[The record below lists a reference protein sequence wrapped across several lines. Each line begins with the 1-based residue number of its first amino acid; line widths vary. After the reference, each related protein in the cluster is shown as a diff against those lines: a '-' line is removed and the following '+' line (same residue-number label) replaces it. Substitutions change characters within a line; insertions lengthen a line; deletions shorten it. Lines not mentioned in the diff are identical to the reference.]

1 MKDKLL
7 LLLILVLS
15 LCSCQKGETDYDD
28 SPQANLN
35 ALWTIIDQQ
44 YCFLDYK
51 EKELGISWADIYSKY
66 SARLTSKMSRTQL
79 FEVMCQMLGEL
90 KDGHVN
96 ISTSLDLGRNWSWKE
111 DYPLNLN
118 EELRDAYL
126 QTDYN
131 LSSGLEYRI
140 LSDNI
145 AYVVYESFQSA
156 IGEVNL
162 DDMFLSLR
170 MCNGMILDI
179 RGNGGG
185 NLDNVEKLAS
195 RFTNEKVLVGYRS
208 HKTGTGHNDFS
219 PLEAEYI
226 SPSKGVRW
234 QKKCVVLA
242 NRSCYSAANT
252 FVRDMKEMPLVTIMG
267 DQTGG
272 GSGLPFTSELPIGWS
287 VRFSASPSFDARK
300 QQIEFGIEPDIPS
313 SLDAGKAAQGIDSM
327 IEAARDFLNGGQ
339 HPKLSSST
347 KCLTSSQQR
356 WRNFLFNSIL

>member
-1 MKDKLL
+1 MKDRLL
-7 LLLILVLS
+7 LLLVLVLG
-15 LCSCQKGETDYDD
+15 LCSCQKGETEYDD

-51 EKELGISWADIYSKY
+51 EQELGFSWADIRTKY
-66 SARLTSKMSRTQL
+66 SSRLNPKMSRAQL
-79 FEVMCQMLGEL
+79 FEVLCQMVGEL

-96 ISTSLDLGRNWSWKE
+96 ISSSVDLGRNWSWKE
-111 DYPLNLN
+111 DYPLNLD
-118 EELRDAYL
+118 EEVRNAYL
-126 QTDYN
+126 QNDYN
-131 LSSGLEYRI
+131 LAAGLKYRI
-140 LSDNI
+140 LPDNI

-156 IGEVNL
+156 IGEGNL
-162 DDMFLSLR
+162 DDMFLGLR

-185 NLDNVEKLAS
+185 ELTNVEKLAS

-219 PLEAEYI
+219 PLEAEYVT
-226 SPSKGVRW
+226 PSKGVRW
-234 QKKCVVLA
+234 QKPCVVLT

-252 FVRDMKEMPLVTIMG
+252 FVRDMKEMSQVTIMG

-287 VRFSASPSFDARK
+287 VRFSASPSYDAQK
-300 QQIEFGIEPDIPS
+300 QQIEFGIAPDIPCA
-313 SLDAGKAAQGIDSM
+313 LDAAKAAQGIDSM
-327 IEAARDFLNGGQ
+327 IEEAREFL
-339 HPKLSSST
+339 K
-347 KCLTSSQQR
+347 
-356 WRNFLFNSIL
+356 

>member
-1 MKDKLL
+1 MKDRLL
-7 LLLILVLS
+7 LVLVLVLG
-15 LCSCQKGETDYDD
+15 LCSCQKGETEYDD

-51 EKELGISWADIYSKY
+51 EQKLGFSWADIRTKY
-66 SARLTSKMSRTQL
+66 SSRLNSKMSRAQL
-79 FEVMCQMLGEL
+79 FEVLCQMVGEL

-96 ISTSLDLGRNWSWKE
+96 ISSSVDLGRNWSWKE
-111 DYPLNLN
+111 DYPLNLD
-118 EELRDAYL
+118 EELRNAYL
-126 QTDYN
+126 QNDYN
-131 LSSGLEYRI
+131 LAAGLKYRI
-140 LSDNI
+140 LPDNI

-156 IGEVNL
+156 IGEGNL
-162 DDMFLSLR
+162 DDMFFGLR

-185 NLDNVEKLAS
+185 ELTNVEKLAS

-219 PLEAEYI
+219 PLEAEYVT
-226 SPSKGVRW
+226 PSKGVRW
-234 QKKCVVLA
+234 QKPCVVLT

-252 FVRDMKEMPLVTIMG
+252 FVRDMKEMPLVAIMG

-287 VRFSASPSFDARK
+287 VRFSASPSYDAQK
-300 QQIEFGIEPDIPS
+300 QQIEFGIAPDIPC
-313 SLDAGKAAQGIDSM
+313 SLDTEKAKQGIDSM
-327 IEAARDFLNGGQ
+327 IEEARVYLRV
-339 HPKLSSST
+339 KE
-347 KCLTSSQQR
+347 
-356 WRNFLFNSIL
+356 

>member
-7 LLLILVLS
+7 LLLALVLG
-15 LCSCQKGETDYDD
+15 LCSCQKGESEYDD

-51 EKELGISWADIYSKY
+51 EQELGISWADIRAKY
-66 SARLTSKMSRTQL
+66 SARLNPKMSRSQL
-79 FEVMCQMLGEL
+79 FEVLCQMLSEL

-96 ISTSLDLGRNWSWKE
+96 ISSSVDLGRNWSWKE
-111 DYPLNLN
+111 DYPLNLD
-118 EELRDAYL
+118 EEVRNAYL
-126 QTDYN
+126 QNDYN
-131 LSSGLEYRI
+131 LAAGLKYRI
-140 LSDNI
+140 LPDNI

-156 IGEVNL
+156 IGEGNL
-162 DDMFLSLR
+162 DDMFFGPR

-185 NLDNVEKLAS
+185 ELTNVEKLAS
-195 RFTNEKVLVGYRS
+195 HFTNGKVLVGYRS

-219 PLEAEYI
+219 PLEAEYVT
-226 SPSKGVRW
+226 PSKGVRW
-234 QKKCVVLA
+234 QKPCVVLT

-287 VRFSASPSFDARK
+287 VRFSASPSYDAQK
-300 QQIEFGIEPDIPS
+300 QQIEFGIAPDIPCA
-313 SLDAGKAAQGIDSM
+313 LDAAKAAQGIDSM
-327 IEAARDFLNGGQ
+327 IEEAREYL
-339 HPKLSSST
+339 
-347 KCLTSSQQR
+347 
-356 WRNFLFNSIL
+356 RNEE

>member
-7 LLLILVLS
+7 LLLALVLGF
-15 LCSCQKGETDYDD
+15 CSCQRGETEYDD
-28 SPQANLN
+28 SPQTNLD

-51 EKELGISWADIYSKY
+51 EKELGISWANLHAKY
-66 SARLTSKMSRTQL
+66 SARLNPKMSRSQL
-79 FEVMCQMLGEL
+79 FEVLCQMLGEL

-96 ISTSLDLGRNWSWKE
+96 ISTSLDLGRNWSWKD
-111 DYPLNLN
+111 DYPLNLD
-118 EELRDAYL
+118 EELRNTYL
-126 QTDYN
+126 ETDYN
-131 LSSGLEYRI
+131 LSSGLKYRI

-145 AYVVYESFQSA
+145 AYVVYESFQNS
-156 IGEVNL
+156 IGEGNL
-162 DDMFLSLR
+162 DDMFFSLR

-185 NLDNVEKLAS
+185 ELSNVEKLAS

-208 HKTGTGHNDFS
+208 HKTGTGHTDFS

-226 SPSKGVRW
+226 TPSKGVRW
-234 QKKCVVLA
+234 QKPCVVLT

-252 FVRDMKEMPLVTIMG
+252 FVRDMKEMPMVTVMG

-287 VRFSASPSFDARK
+287 IRFSASPSYDVQK
-300 QQIEFGIEPDIPS
+300 QQIEFGIAPDIS
-313 SLDAGKAAQGIDSM
+313 CSLDAGKAAQGIDSM
-327 IEAARDFLNGGQ
+327 IEEARVFLRGR
-339 HPKLSSST
+339 PK
-347 KCLTSSQQR
+347 
-356 WRNFLFNSIL
+356 

>member
-7 LLLILVLS
+7 LLLALVLG
-15 LCSCQKGETDYDD
+15 LCSCQKGESEYDD

-51 EKELGISWADIYSKY
+51 EQELGISWADIRAKY
-66 SARLTSKMSRTQL
+66 SARLNPKMSRSQL
-79 FEVMCQMLGEL
+79 FEVLCQMLGEL

-96 ISTSLDLGRNWSWKE
+96 ISSSVDLGRNWSWKE
-111 DYPLNLN
+111 DYPLNLD
-118 EELRDAYL
+118 EEVRNAYL
-126 QTDYN
+126 QNDYN
-131 LSSGLEYRI
+131 LAAGLKYRI
-140 LSDNI
+140 LPDNI

-156 IGEVNL
+156 IGEGNL
-162 DDMFLSLR
+162 DDMFFGLR

-185 NLDNVEKLAS
+185 ELTNVEKLAS

-219 PLEAEYI
+219 PLEAEYVT
-226 SPSKGVRW
+226 PSKGVRW
-234 QKKCVVLA
+234 QKPCVVLT

-252 FVRDMKEMPLVTIMG
+252 FVRDMKEMPQVTIMG

-287 VRFSASPSFDARK
+287 VRFSASPSYDAQK
-300 QQIEFGIEPDIPS
+300 QQIEFGIAPDIPCA
-313 SLDAGKAAQGIDSM
+313 LDAAKAAQGIDSM
-327 IEAARDFLNGGQ
+327 IEEAREFL
-339 HPKLSSST
+339 K
-347 KCLTSSQQR
+347 
-356 WRNFLFNSIL
+356 